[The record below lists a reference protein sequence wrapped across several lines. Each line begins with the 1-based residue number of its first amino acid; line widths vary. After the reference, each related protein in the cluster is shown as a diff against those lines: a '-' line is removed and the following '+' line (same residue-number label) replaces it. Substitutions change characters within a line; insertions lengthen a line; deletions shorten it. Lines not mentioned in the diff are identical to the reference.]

1 MRYCDFVEKIGTLA
15 CQVEKERRLQEE
27 GIDLSAVTYD
37 LINDY
42 VDLIALHYPNTKEEI
57 ALFIWELEFGQRWKP
72 GFMGDE
78 YGRDLNLGTTINL
91 WKVCERRVDCIYFN
105 EDDLVKEAGRLHG
118 IDYYICWN
126 GMNWTAYLDL
136 SDTRF
141 VGGLKDAPLGH
152 GGITYADNCLPF
164 ESGYS
169 FPKNRWFI
177 GWDYAHND
185 DLMREWSVEQIK
197 RDVKGVIYTLA
208 EMEY

>member
-1 MRYCDFVEKIGTLA
+1 MKYYDFVDKIGTLA
-15 CQVEKERRLQEE
+15 AYVEKERHLQEE
-27 GIDLSAVTYD
+27 GIDLSAVTND

-42 VDLIALHYPNTKEEI
+42 VHLIALHYPNTKEEI

-72 GFMGDE
+72 GFMSDE
-78 YGRDLNLGTTINL
+78 YGRDLNLGTTLNL
-91 WKVCERRVDCIYFN
+91 WKVCERRVDQIYFN
-105 EDDLVKEAGRLHG
+105 DDDYVKEAGRIHG

-126 GMNWTAYLDL
+126 GVNWSAYLDL

-141 VGGLKDAPLGH
+141 VGGLKDAPLGY
-152 GGITYADNCLPF
+152 GGITYAENHLPF
-164 ESGYS
+164 EGEHLTQ
-169 FPKNRWFI
+169 RWFI

-197 RDVKGVIYTLA
+197 RDVKSVIYTLA